1 MVLFYTMNIK
11 KRFFILI
18 LFCSFA
24 GYSHAQQSEALD
36 SSMKKMMLV
45 GDDIFYQGME
55 LKLGLAKDIAL
66 TNNKTQAYSFFK
78 KAKRMRSWN
87 YVWSI
92 LGGYEVGAGLLV
104 AVSGNPLGWLDV
116 GIGGGLI
123 ALVVAR
129 EDEIENYK
137 RLGIQE
143 FNK

>member
-1 MVLFYTMNIK
+1 
-11 KRFFILI
+11 
-18 LFCSFA
+18 
-24 GYSHAQQSEALD
+24 
-36 SSMKKMMLV
+36 
-45 GDDIFYQGME
+45 
-55 LKLGLAKDIAL
+55 
-66 TNNKTQAYSFFK
+66 
-78 KAKRMRSWN
+78 MRSWN